1 MSADTPL
8 PSDPSPNVSAQ
19 VPTRLDVILD
29 DATLVLAT
37 ITGLGGLINPGVAA
51 GGALAG
57 KLLALVSAGV
67 KAHESITGQPLDL
80 SKLHRIDL
88 IP

>member
-1 MSADTPL
+1 MSEPITAA
-8 PSDPSPNVSAQ
+8 PSVSAP

-29 DATLVLAT
+29 DASLVLTT
-37 ITGLGGLINPGVAA
+37 IAGLGGLINPGVAA

-57 KLLALVSAGV
+57 KLLNMISAGI

>member
-1 MSADTPL
+1 M
-8 PSDPSPNVSAQ
+8 SDPTATNPAPAFTAQ
-19 VPTRLDVILD
+19 APTRLDVILD

-57 KLLALVSAGV
+57 KLLNLLSAGV
-67 KAHESITGQPLDL
+67 RAHESVTGQPLDL
-80 SKLHRIDL
+80 NRLHHIDL